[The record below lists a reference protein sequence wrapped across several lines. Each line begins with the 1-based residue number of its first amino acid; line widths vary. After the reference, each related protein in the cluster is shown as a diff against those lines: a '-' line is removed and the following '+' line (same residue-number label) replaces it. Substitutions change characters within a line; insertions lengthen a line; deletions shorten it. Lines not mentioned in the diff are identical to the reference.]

1 MKLKFLTVAF
11 GISFFLMNI
20 DAFAQVYRGVNAGA
34 GSTIVRAKST
44 DSNIE
49 GSFYLFDDWKPG
61 KVEFSDGS
69 EPQTKDIK
77 FDVVD
82 NLLVVKGDKDTEST
96 FVSPVSKFFVQENGK
111 WLEFRKGFTGKD
123 LNEGIFIQVIH
134 SSPKSSFFKKESKT
148 VIESK
153 GYNTATVTKKIETTS
168 TYYLQQGSDK
178 QLTLAKRDN
187 KSLISLLNKPEID
200 TFLKANKLNLKR
212 DEDLIKLFTF
222 YDTL

>member
-1 MKLKFLTVAF
+1 MK
-11 GISFFLMNI
+11 SFVFVLALFFTSINCCI
-20 DAFAQVYRGVNAGA
+20 AQVYRGVNAGA
-34 GSTIVRAKST
+34 GGTTVRAKSASS
-44 DSNIE
+44 DIQ

-69 EPQTKDIK
+69 EPQNKDIK
-77 FDVVD
+77 FDLSE
-82 NLLVVKGDKDTEST
+82 NLLVVKGDNGAEST
-96 FVSPVSKFFVQENGK
+96 FVSPVSKFFVQEDGK

-134 SSPKSSFFKKESKT
+134 SSPKASFYKKESKT

-153 GYNTATVTKKIETTS
+153 GYNTATVSKKIETTS

-187 KSLISLLNKPEID
+187 KSLISLLNKPEIE

-212 DEDLIKLFTF
+212 DEDLVKLFTF